1 MERADQRKRPLARAH
16 PLLAKTPQHVRRLGC
31 DGDVA
36 VVRLGIR
43 RHAAHRRVIAAHRA
57 LGREPETRD
66 AFFTEVDA
74 ARGADPAL
82 DRESAALA
90 IALDDRAN
98 AEFRARDLVERM
110 TLLLQASIL
119 RRGGHDAVAT
129 AFCASRLGGQH
140 GAAFGTLEPGPAID
154 VLIERA
160 GVEH

>member
-1 MERADQRKRPLARAH
+1 ML
-16 PLLAKTPQHVRRLGC
+16 
-31 DGDVA
+31 
-36 VVRLGIR
+36 
-43 RHAAHRRVIAAHRA
+43 RA
-57 LGREPETRD
+57 LAREPETRD
-66 AFFTEVDA
+66 AFFAEVDT
-74 ARGADPAL
+74 ARGADPVL

-90 IALDDRAN
+90 IALDDRTN

-140 GAAFGTLEPGPAID
+140 GAAFGTLSPGPAID

-160 GVEH
+160 GVEN